1 MISKS
6 NKIESKASDKS
17 SLVKASLKGLMISD
31 KKVRIIANIIRGKM
45 VDNALSLLLIQQKN
59 SAAHIYKLLQSA
71 KANAI
76 CKKLDSDK
84 LIITKIYVDKGKVYK
99 RVFPRSQGRVN
110 YIKRRSS
117 HITIFLAETNII
129 N

>member
-6 NKIESKASDKS
+6 SKTESETSDKL

-31 KKVRIIANIIRGKM
+31 KKVRIIVNVIRGKM
-45 VDNALSLLLIQQKN
+45 VDNALSLLLIQQKS

-76 CKKLDSDK
+76 YKKLDSDK
-84 LIITKIYVDKGKVYK
+84 LIIKKIHVDKGKVYK

-117 HITIFLAETNII
+117 HITIYLAETNIT

>member
-1 MISKS
+1 MTLK
-6 NKIESKASDKS
+6 NTKIESETSDKS

-31 KKVRIIANIIRGKM
+31 KKVRIIVNVIRGRK
-45 VDNALSLLLIQQKN
+45 VENALSLLLIQQRS
-59 SAAHIYKLLQSA
+59 SAAPIYKLLQSA

-76 CKKLDSDK
+76 YKKLDTDK
-84 LIITKIYVDKGKVYK
+84 LIIKKIYVDKGKVYK

-117 HITIFLAETNII
+117 HITIHLAEINITN
-129 N
+129 

>member
-6 NKIESKASDKS
+6 TKIKSHSTDKS
-17 SLVKASLKGLMISD
+17 SFIKASLKGLMISD

-45 VDNALSLLLIQQKN
+45 VNNALSLLLIQQKS
-59 SAAHIYKLLQSA
+59 SASPLYKLLQSA

-76 CKKLDSDK
+76 YKKLDSDK
-84 LIITKIYVDKGKVYK
+84 LIVKTIYVDKGKVYK

-117 HITIFLAETNII
+117 HITIYLAETNIT